1 VATHTLEVL
10 LLDLEGGVDGL
21 HLVFIQ
27 ITGLLGAADILS
39 RTHGGGSSSSS
50 SRRRRRRKGRRGRSE
65 RIQSWWCSDNNTT
78 SFSCMHMGNPQS
90 AHL

>member
-50 SRRRRRRKGRRGRSE
+50 RRRRRRKGRRGRSE